1 MKILLPID
9 ESSCSAAAV
18 ETIIHEY
25 DPAWTEVCVVHAI
38 ERNTG
43 VPTYV
48 AFAEG
53 ASAAEAAL
61 ATYARECAR
70 QETIASKTVKRLR
83 AAGFKATAE
92 VRVGNAVGV
101 ILDCSAAWHPD
112 VIVMGTHN
120 RHGFSQLVHG
130 SVARAVRGAAGCDVV
145 VVTPSKPD
153 TIH

>member
-18 ETIIHEY
+18 ETILHEY
-25 DPAWTEVCVVHAI
+25 DPAWTEVCVVHAV
-38 ERNTG
+38 ERDTG

-70 QETIASKTVKRLR
+70 QETIASKTVERLR
-83 AAGFKATAE
+83 AAGFKATME
-92 VRVGNAVGV
+92 VRVGNPAGV
-101 ILDCSAAWHPD
+101 ILDCSASWHPD
-112 VIVMGTHN
+112 VIVIGTHD
-120 RHGFSQLVHG
+120 RHGFSRLIHG
-130 SVARAVRGAAGCDVV
+130 SVARDVRRAAGCDVV
-145 VVTPSKPD
+145 VVNPPKPD

>member
-9 ESSCSAAAV
+9 ESSCSDAAV

-25 DPAWTEVCVVHAI
+25 DPAWTEICVVHAV
-38 ERNTG
+38 ERNIG
-43 VPTYV
+43 VPPYV

-53 ASAAEAAL
+53 PSASETAL

-70 QETIASKTVKRLR
+70 QETIASKTVERLR

-92 VRVGNAVGV
+92 IHVGEPVGV

-112 VIVMGTHN
+112 VILMGSHD
-120 RHGFSQLVHG
+120 RSRFSRLIHG
-130 SVARAVRGAAGCDVV
+130 SVAGRVRRAAGCDVV
-145 VVTPSKPD
+145 VVRPPKPD